1 MCMFH
6 GTVPACLVPSSSAS
20 MRQQSNRHDGRYEIY
35 GIADKKIMTSK
46 SDSLNKQFAEDE
58 GGVVGARNNR
68 KGAGSAEGAT
78 TLQALHNITTSH
90 AIIDCIKAL
99 CAIIYFFI

>member
-1 MCMFH
+1 MLR

-46 SDSLNKQFAEDE
+46 SD
-58 GGVVGARNNR
+58 
-68 KGAGSAEGAT
+68 
-78 TLQALHNITTSH
+78 
-90 AIIDCIKAL
+90 
-99 CAIIYFFI
+99 